1 VVIERT
7 ASDTP
12 TPPGPKKITTRKMF
26 AASTIL
32 ALTISVPAIAVT
44 AVMHYILETN
54 LIITMTVGLVA
65 LFIAMG
71 FSYKLSKKLTKYWQS
86 TY

>member
-1 VVIERT
+1 MIERT

-12 TPPGPKKITTRKMF
+12 TPPGPKKITTREMF

-32 ALTISVPAIAVT
+32 ALTISIPAIAVT
-44 AVMHYILETN
+44 VVMHYILETN
-54 LIITMTVGLVA
+54 LIITMTGGLLT

>member
-1 VVIERT
+1 MIERT

-12 TPPGPKKITTRKMF
+12 TSPGPKKITTRKMF

-54 LIITMTVGLVA
+54 LIITMTVGLVT

-71 FSYKLSKKLTKYWQS
+71 FSYKLSKKLTKYLQN

>member
-1 VVIERT
+1 V
-7 ASDTP
+7 
-12 TPPGPKKITTRKMF
+12 
-26 AASTIL
+26 
-32 ALTISVPAIAVT
+32 
-44 AVMHYILETN
+44 VMHYILETN
-54 LIITMTVGLVA
+54 LIITMTGGLVT